1 VALAELLAARSQAR
15 SGVDVDREVAAM
27 VELQNAYT
35 VNARVV
41 ATVQA
46 MWDALFGAVR

>member
-1 VALAELLAARSQAR
+1 
-15 SGVDVDREVAAM
+15 M

-41 ATVQA
+41 ATIQA

>member
-1 VALAELLAARSQAR
+1 MEAR
-15 SGVDVDREVAAM
+15 SGVDVDREVASM
-27 VELQNAYT
+27 VELQNAYA